1 MKQVFIKKGSVI
13 VDEVPAPLVEEGGV
27 LVEVAYSLISTGTEV
42 SGVEQSGRS
51 LVQRALDEPD
61 RIQQVIEHL
70 RKQGIKKTVAKIQ
83 GQSQGG
89 RPTGYSCSGLVVQLG
104 QGVTDLQSGD

>member
-1 MKQVFIKKGSVI
+1 MPG
-13 VDEVPAPLVEEGGV
+13 PLVEEGGA
-27 LVEVAYSLISTGTEV
+27 LLEVAYSLISTSTEM
-42 SGVEQSGRS
+42 SGVEHSGRS
-51 LVQRALDEPD
+51 LVQRALNEPD

-70 RKQGIKKTVAKIQ
+70 RKQGMKKTVAKIQ
-83 GQSQGG
+83 EQSQGG